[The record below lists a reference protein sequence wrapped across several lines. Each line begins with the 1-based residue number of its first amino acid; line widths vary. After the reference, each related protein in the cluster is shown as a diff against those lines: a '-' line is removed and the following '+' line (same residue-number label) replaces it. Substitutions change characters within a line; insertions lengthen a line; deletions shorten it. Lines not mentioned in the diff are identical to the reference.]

1 LQWGLNRPHL
11 TTIINK
17 SFPIFYLEVEKMSID
32 QNANGDLKDNSV
44 IKAKQAV
51 LVSEKSMPDAFVIL
65 FFIVM
70 LAAVATHFIP
80 AGFYQTTLDPITNN
94 IKLVADSFQFA
105 EQQGGV
111 PLFAE
116 HGNIG
121 FLNFAF
127 EGMVSGD
134 KWGSA
139 IGVMMFIILTGGAFG
154 IIMKT
159 QAIDNGILALIEK
172 TQRFEQA
179 FIPILFVIFSL
190 AGAIFGM
197 GEEAIA
203 FCIVLF
209 PLMRAIG
216 YDGITTVLVT
226 YVATQI
232 GFATS
237 WMNPFSVAIAQG
249 VAGLPLMSA
258 LEFRLALWCVF
269 TAIGVI
275 FTMRYAGKI
284 KYQPKLSPCFTP
296 NNKST
301 STKLTSAKFNALDG
315 VLLSAF
321 LMGILWV
328 IWGVV
333 ARGYYIPEL
342 ASQFFTLGCV
352 VGLIAILGK
361 RLKVNEVADAFKS
374 GAKDLLPAAMIVGMA
389 KGIVIILGG
398 DNAGEPSVLNTV
410 LYYAGQVL
418 AELPQTIS
426 AVCMFI
432 FQSVFNFFIASGS
445 GQAALTMP
453 IMAPLADIIG
463 LQRQIAVLAFQ
474 LGDGLTNIIIPTSAA
489 LIGCLGVT
497 NIDWFIWAKFI
508 WRFMSLLACVAMGF
522 MVLAVSLN
530 IT

>member
-1 LQWGLNRPHL
+1 M
-11 TTIINK
+11 TINK
-17 SFPIFYLEVEKMSID
+17 SVGKNMYHGS
-32 QNANGDLKDNSV
+32 QNNEGAG
-44 IKAKQAV
+44 I
-51 LVSEKSMPDAFVIL
+51 LVSEKSMPDAFIIL
-65 FFIVM
+65 FFVVM
-70 LAAVATHFIP
+70 LAAIATHFIP
-80 AGFYQTTLDPITNN
+80 AGYYQVVIDPVTNST
-94 IKLVADSFQFA
+94 ILIADSFQLA
-105 EQQGGV
+105 EEQQGV

-116 HGNIG
+116 KGEVG

-154 IIMKT
+154 IIMRT
-159 QAIDNGILALIEK
+159 QAIDNGILALIAK
-172 TQRFEQA
+172 TQKLEQA
-179 FIPILFVIFSL
+179 FIPLLFVLFSF

-249 VAGLPLMSA
+249 IAGLPLMSA
-258 LEFRLALWCVF
+258 MEFRVVMWAVF
-269 TAIGVI
+269 TLIGVA
-275 FTMRYAGKI
+275 FTMRYAKGVKS
-284 KYQPKLSPCFTP
+284 QADLSPCIDK
-296 NNKST
+296 NEIHSHLIESNKS
-301 STKLTSAKFNALDG
+301 SFSFMDG
-315 VLLSAF
+315 MLLAAF
-321 LMGILWV
+321 SLGIAWV

-352 VGLIAILGK
+352 IGVMAVIGK
-361 RLKVNEVADAFKS
+361 RLSTNEVADAFKS

-398 DNAGEPSVLNTV
+398 DQATEPSVLNTV
-410 LYYAGQVL
+410 LHHTGL
-418 AELPQTIS
+418 FLSDLPQTIS
-426 AVCMFI
+426 ALFMFA
-432 FQSVFNFFIASGS
+432 FQSIFNFFIASGS

-453 IMAPLADIIG
+453 IMAPLSDILG
-463 LQRQIAVLAFQ
+463 LSRQIAVLAFQ
-474 LGDGLTNIIIPTSAA
+474 LGDGLTNVIIPTSAA

-497 NIDWFIWAKFI
+497 NIDWLVWAKFI
-508 WRFMSLLACVAMGF
+508 WRFMLLLAVTAMSFIVA
-522 MVLAVSLN
+522 AVMLN
-530 IT
+530 IS

>member
-1 LQWGLNRPHL
+1 MNVKDQKNSNNL
-11 TTIINK
+11 TNTTT
-17 SFPIFYLEVEKMSID
+17 S
-32 QNANGDLKDNSV
+32 NS
-44 IKAKQAV
+44 AA

-70 LAAVATHFIP
+70 FAAIATHFIP
-80 AGFYQTTLDPITNN
+80 AGFYQVELDPSTE
-94 IKLVADSFQFA
+94 KTRLVADSFQFA
-105 EQQGGV
+105 EQQQGV

-116 HGNIG
+116 GGNIG

-159 QAIDNGILALIEK
+159 RAIDNGILALIEK
-172 TQRFEQA
+172 TQSLEQA
-179 FIPILFVIFSL
+179 FIPILFLLFSF

-203 FCIVLF
+203 FCIVLL

-249 VAGLPLMSA
+249 IAGLPLMSA
-258 LEFRLALWCVF
+258 IEFRGALWLTFTLIGLVF
-269 TAIGVI
+269 TVK
-275 FTMRYAGKI
+275 YAAKI
-284 KYQPKLSPCFTP
+284 KKHPELSPCYNANLEVTD
-296 NNKST
+296 NT
-301 STKLTSAKFNALDG
+301 SITKEKFAFLDG
-315 VLLSAF
+315 LLLSAF
-321 LMGILWV
+321 LLGITWV
-328 IWGVV
+328 IWGVI
-333 ARGYYIPEL
+333 AREYYIPEL

-352 VGLIAILGK
+352 VGIIAILGK
-361 RLKVNEVADAFKS
+361 RLTINELADAFKS

-398 DNAGEPSVLNTV
+398 DNASEPSVLNTV
-410 LYYAGQVL
+410 LFYAGNIL
-418 AELPQTIS
+418 AELPQTLS
-426 AVCMFI
+426 AVCMFV

-453 IMAPLADIIG
+453 IMAPLSDIIG
-463 LQRQIAVLAFQ
+463 LPRQIAVLAFQ

-489 LIGCLGVT
+489 LIGCLGVA
-497 NIDWFIWAKFI
+497 NIDWFVWAKFI
-508 WRFMSLLACVAMGF
+508 WRFMILLASLAILF
-522 MVLAVSLN
+522 MVSAVILN

>member
-1 LQWGLNRPHL
+1 MTEDKHHK
-11 TTIINK
+11 T
-17 SFPIFYLEVEKMSID
+17 V
-32 QNANGDLKDNSV
+32 NSHSE
-44 IKAKQAV
+44 
-51 LVSEKSMPDAFVIL
+51 LVSEKSMPDALVIL

-70 LAAVATHFIP
+70 LSAIATHFIP
-80 AGFYQTTLDPITNN
+80 QGFYEVVLDPETNKT
-94 IKLVADSFQFA
+94 KLVADSFQFV
-105 EQQGGV
+105 GFTSGV
-111 PLFAE
+111 SVFAE
-116 HGNIG
+116 KGNIG
-121 FLNFAF
+121 FFNFAF

-154 IIMKT
+154 IIMRT
-159 QAIDNGILALIEK
+159 RAIDNGILALIEK
-172 TQRFEQA
+172 TKRMEQA
-179 FIPILFVIFSL
+179 FIPILFILFSV

-203 FCIVLF
+203 FCIVLL

-249 VAGLPLMSA
+249 IAGLPLMSG
-258 LEFRLALWCVF
+258 LEFRLVLWTVF
-269 TAIGVI
+269 TAIGVG
-275 FTMRYAGKI
+275 FTMRYASKI
-284 KYQPKLSPCFTP
+284 KAQPELSPCFNTQLP
-296 NNKST
+296 KPSEQLNKVSF
-301 STKLTSAKFNALDG
+301 SPIDG
-315 VLLSAF
+315 LLLMTF
-321 LMGILWV
+321 LSGIIWV

-342 ASQFFTLGCV
+342 ASQFFTMGCV
-352 VGLIAILGK
+352 IGLIAVLGK
-361 RLKVNEVADAFKS
+361 RLKVNDVADSFKS
-374 GAKDLLPAAMIVGMA
+374 GAKELLPAAMIVGMA

-398 DNAGEPSVLNTV
+398 DNASEPSVLNTI
-410 LYYAGQVL
+410 LYYAGQGL
-418 AELPQTIS
+418 ADLPQTVS
-426 AVCMFI
+426 AICMFL

-463 LQRQIAVLAFQ
+463 LSRQIAVLAFQ
-474 LGDGLTNIIIPTSAA
+474 LGDGLSNIIIPTSAA

-497 NIDWFIWAKFI
+497 NIDWFVWAKFI
-508 WRFMSLLACVAMGF
+508 SRFMLIMASVAIIF
-522 MVLAVSLN
+522 MALAVFVNL
-530 IT
+530 T

>member
-1 LQWGLNRPHL
+1 MNIDHKNNAE
-11 TTIINK
+11 TK
-17 SFPIFYLEVEKMSID
+17 VEES
-32 QNANGDLKDNSV
+32 A
-44 IKAKQAV
+44 
-51 LVSEKSMPDAFVIL
+51 LVSDKSMPDAFIIL

-70 LAAVATHFIP
+70 LAAIATHFIP
-80 AGFYQTTLDPITNN
+80 AGFYQVELDPVTNST
-94 IKLVADSFQFA
+94 KLIADSFQFA
-105 EQQGGV
+105 ELHSGV

-116 HGNIG
+116 GGNIG

-159 QAIDNGILALIEK
+159 RAIDNGILALIEK
-172 TQRFEQA
+172 TKNFEQA
-179 FIPILFVIFSL
+179 FIPILFVLFSI

-249 VAGLPLMSA
+249 IAGLPLMSA
-258 LEFRLALWCVF
+258 LEFRVVLWCVF
-269 TAIGVI
+269 TLVGVI
-275 FTMRYAGKI
+275 FTMRYASKI
-284 KYQPKLSPCFTP
+284 KHKSKLSPCFDA
-296 NNKST
+296 NKNTSST
-301 STKLTSAKFNALDG
+301 ELNISKFTSLDG
-315 VLLSAF
+315 VLLTSF
-321 LMGILWV
+321 LFGIIWV

-352 VGLIAILGK
+352 IGFLAIIGK
-361 RLKVNEVADAFKS
+361 RLTVNEVADAFKT

-398 DNAGEPSVLNTV
+398 DNASEPSVLNTV
-410 LYYAGQVL
+410 LYYAGQSL
-418 AELPQTIS
+418 ADLPQAVS
-426 AVCMFI
+426 AVCMFC
-432 FQSVFNFFIASGS
+432 FQSIFNFFIASGS

-453 IMAPLADIIG
+453 IMAPLSDIIG
-463 LQRQIAVLAFQ
+463 LSRQVAVLAFQ
-474 LGDGLTNIIIPTSAA
+474 LGDGLTNVIIPTSAA

-497 NIDWFIWAKFI
+497 NIDWFVWAKFI
-508 WRFMSLLACVAMGF
+508 WRFMVVLAALAMF
-522 MVLAVSLN
+522 FIVLAVMLN
-530 IT
+530 VT

>member
-1 LQWGLNRPHL
+1 MNIDKSKQKSNLESPNGTGGNP
-11 TTIINK
+11 TIAMN
-17 SFPIFYLEVEKMSID
+17 
-32 QNANGDLKDNSV
+32 N
-44 IKAKQAV
+44 
-51 LVSEKSMPDAFVIL
+51 KSMPDAFIIL
-65 FFIVM
+65 FFVVM
-70 LAAVATHFIP
+70 LAAISTHFIP
-80 AGFYQTTLDPITNN
+80 AGFYQIAVDPVTNQSTLI
-94 IKLVADSFQFA
+94 ADSFQFS
-105 EQQGGV
+105 EQQSGV

-116 HGNIG
+116 GGNIG

-154 IIMKT
+154 IIMNT
-159 QAIDNGILALIEK
+159 HAVDNGILALIDK
-172 TQRFEQA
+172 TKRFESA
-179 FIPILFVIFSL
+179 FIPILFVLFSF

-203 FCIVLF
+203 FCIVLL
-209 PLMRAIG
+209 PLMKAIG

-249 VAGLPLMSA
+249 IAGLPLMSG
-258 LEFRLALWCVF
+258 LEFRVAMWIVF
-269 TAIGVI
+269 TLVGII
-275 FTMRYAGKI
+275 FTMRYASSI
-284 KYQPKLSPCFTP
+284 KSNSSASLSTDVEVKDINSPSKNRTFT
-296 NNKST
+296 
-301 STKLTSAKFNALDG
+301 LLDSI
-315 VLLSAF
+315 LL
-321 LMGILWV
+321 GIFSLGITWV

-352 VGLIAILGK
+352 IGFVAILGK
-361 RLKVNEVADAFKS
+361 RLKVNEVADAFKN

-398 DNAGEPSVLNTV
+398 DQASEPSVLNTV
-410 LYYAGQVL
+410 LHYTGL
-418 AELPQTIS
+418 FLSGLPETVS
-426 AVCMFI
+426 AVLMFV
-432 FQSVFNFFIASGS
+432 FQSIFNFFIASGS

-453 IMAPLADIIG
+453 IMAPLADI
-463 LQRQIAVLAFQ
+463 LNLSRQIAVIAFQ

-497 NIDWFIWAKFI
+497 NIDWLVWAKFI
-508 WRFMSLLACVAMGF
+508 WRFML
-522 MVLAVSLN
+522 VLAVTAMLFIVLAVQLN
-530 IT
+530 LT

>member
-1 LQWGLNRPHL
+1 MLNKR
-11 TTIINK
+11 
-17 SFPIFYLEVEKMSID
+17 
-32 QNANGDLKDNSV
+32 
-44 IKAKQAV
+44 
-51 LVSEKSMPDAFVIL
+51 SMPDAFVIL
-65 FFIVM
+65 FFVVM
-70 LAAVATHFIP
+70 LAAISTHFIP
-80 AGFYQTTLDPITNN
+80 AGFYQVAVDPTTNQSTLI
-94 IKLVADSFQFA
+94 ADSFQFA
-105 EQQGGV
+105 EQQSGV

-116 HGNIG
+116 GGNIG

-159 QAIDNGILALIEK
+159 HAVDNGILALIDK
-172 TQRFEQA
+172 TKRFEIA
-179 FIPILFVIFSL
+179 FIPILFVLFSF

-203 FCIVLF
+203 FCIVLL
-209 PLMRAIG
+209 PLMKAIG
-216 YDGITTVLVT
+216 YDGIITVLVT

-249 VAGLPLMSA
+249 IAGLPLMSG
-258 LEFRLALWCVF
+258 LEFRLVMWLVF
-269 TAIGVI
+269 TTVGLI
-275 FTMRYAGKI
+275 FTMRYASRI
-284 KYQPKLSPCFTP
+284 KSLPVSSSEVVTEQEQGEKSRFT
-296 NNKST
+296 
-301 STKLTSAKFNALDG
+301 FLDS
-315 VLLSAF
+315 VLLSVF
-321 LMGILWV
+321 LIGIIWV

-352 VGLIAILGK
+352 IGVVAIVGK
-361 RLKVNEVADAFKS
+361 RLSVNDVADAFKN

-398 DNAGEPSVLNTV
+398 DQASEPSVLNTV
-410 LYYAGQVL
+410 LHYTGL
-418 AELPQTIS
+418 FLSSLPETVS
-426 AVCMFI
+426 AVLMFV
-432 FQSVFNFFIASGS
+432 FQSIFNFFIASGS

-453 IMAPLADIIG
+453 IMAPLADI
-463 LQRQIAVLAFQ
+463 LNLSRQIAVIAFQ

-497 NIDWFIWAKFI
+497 NIDWLIWAKFI
-508 WRFMSLLACVAMGF
+508 WRFML
-522 MVLAVSLN
+522 VLAVTAMLFIVLAVQLN
-530 IT
+530 LT

>member
-1 LQWGLNRPHL
+1 MN
-11 TTIINK
+11 
-17 SFPIFYLEVEKMSID
+17 ID
-32 QNANGDLKDNSV
+32 QVNNESSSLDNSHTNEM
-44 IKAKQAV
+44 KNTS
-51 LVSEKSMPDAFVIL
+51 LVSEKSMPDAFIIL

-70 LAAVATHFIP
+70 LAAIATHFIP
-80 AGFYQTTLDPITNN
+80 AGFYQVELDPITNTT
-94 IKLVADSFQFA
+94 KLIAGSFQFA
-105 EQQGGV
+105 EQQAGV

-116 HGNIG
+116 GGNIG

-159 QAIDNGILALIEK
+159 HAIDNGILALIEK
-172 TQRFEQA
+172 TQKLEQA
-179 FIPILFVIFSL
+179 FIPILFVLFSF
-190 AGAIFGM
+190 AGAVFGM

-203 FCIVLF
+203 FCIVLL

-249 VAGLPLMSA
+249 IAGLPLMSA
-258 LEFRLALWCVF
+258 LEFRVVLWTVF
-269 TAIGVI
+269 TILGVV
-275 FTMRYAGKI
+275 FTMRYARKI
-284 KYQPKLSPCFTP
+284 KKHPSLSPCYDSSQEALIHSDNKASFTAVD
-296 NNKST
+296 S
-301 STKLTSAKFNALDG
+301 
-315 VLLSAF
+315 VLLTTF
-321 LMGILWV
+321 LVGILWV

-333 ARGYYIPEL
+333 ARGYYIPEI

-352 VGLIAILGK
+352 IGFVAIIGK

-374 GAKDLLPAAMIVGMA
+374 GAKELLPAAMIVGMA

-398 DNAGEPSVLNTV
+398 DQASEPSVLNTV
-410 LYYAGQVL
+410 LYYAGNLL
-418 AELPQTIS
+418 AELPKALS

-453 IMAPLADIIG
+453 IMAPLSDIIG
-463 LQRQIAVLAFQ
+463 LQRQVAVLAFQ

-497 NIDWFIWAKFI
+497 NIDWFVWAKFI
-508 WRFMSLLACVAMGF
+508 WRFMLLMACVAMAF
-522 MVLAVSLN
+522 MVSAVMLN

>member
-1 LQWGLNRPHL
+1 MN
-11 TTIINK
+11 
-17 SFPIFYLEVEKMSID
+17 ID
-32 QNANGDLKDNSV
+32 QSDNSELDKLV
-44 IKAKQAV
+44 STKTPQSHM
-51 LVSEKSMPDAFVIL
+51 VSEKSMPDAFIIL
-65 FFIVM
+65 FFVVM
-70 LAAVATHFIP
+70 LAAIATHFIP
-80 AGFYQTTLDPITNN
+80 AGYYQVELDPVTNKSRL
-94 IKLVADSFQFA
+94 IADSFQYA
-105 EQQGGV
+105 AQQGGV

-116 HGNIG
+116 NGNIG

-172 TQRFEQA
+172 TKRLEQA
-179 FIPILFVIFSL
+179 FIPILFVLFSF

-203 FCIVLF
+203 FCIVLL

-249 VAGLPLMSA
+249 IAGLPLMSG
-258 LEFRLALWCVF
+258 LEFRVVMWVVF
-269 TAIGVI
+269 TLVGVI
-275 FTMRYAGKI
+275 FTMRYASKI
-284 KYQPKLSPCFTP
+284 KQQPELSPCFHQAEPLTDT
-296 NNKST
+296 KT
-301 STKLTSAKFNALDG
+301 SSANFTLVDSAL
-315 VLLSAF
+315 LIAF
-321 LMGILWV
+321 LLGIVWV

-333 ARGYYIPEL
+333 VRGYYIPEL

-352 VGLIAILGK
+352 IGVIAIVGK
-361 RLKVNEVADAFKS
+361 RLAVNDVADAFKS

-398 DNAGEPSVLNTV
+398 DSATEPSVLNTV
-410 LYYAGQVL
+410 LYYTGQVL
-418 AELPQTIS
+418 SDLPQIMS
-426 AVCMFI
+426 AVFMYM
-432 FQSVFNFFIASGS
+432 FQSIFNFFIASGS

-453 IMAPLADIIG
+453 IMAPLSDILGIS
-463 LQRQIAVLAFQ
+463 RQIAVIAFQ
-474 LGDGLTNIIIPTSAA
+474 LGDGLTNVVIPTSAA

-497 NIDWFIWAKFI
+497 HVDWLVWAKFI
-508 WRFMSLLACVAMGF
+508 WRFMLLLAGIAILF
-522 MVLAVSLN
+522 IISAVMLN
-530 IT
+530 VT

>member
-1 LQWGLNRPHL
+1 MNIEKSNNAGLDK
-11 TTIINK
+11 TKVTNK
-17 SFPIFYLEVEKMSID
+17 
-32 QNANGDLKDNSV
+32 A
-44 IKAKQAV
+44 A
-51 LVSEKSMPDAFVIL
+51 LVSDKSMPDAFVIL

-70 LAAVATHFIP
+70 IAAISTHFIP
-80 AGFYQTTLDPITNN
+80 AGFYQVALDPITNTT
-94 IKLVADSFQFA
+94 KLVADSFQFA
-105 EQQGGV
+105 EQQTGV

-116 HGNIG
+116 GGNIG

-159 QAIDNGILALIEK
+159 HAIDNGILALIEK
-172 TQRFEQA
+172 TKNLEQA
-179 FIPILFVIFSL
+179 FIPILFILFSF
-190 AGAIFGM
+190 AGAVFGM

-203 FCIVLF
+203 FCIVLL

-249 VAGLPLMSA
+249 IAGLPLMSA
-258 LEFRLALWCVF
+258 LEFRLVLWCVF
-269 TAIGVI
+269 TVLGVV
-275 FTMRYAGKI
+275 FTMRYARKI
-284 KYQPKLSPCFTP
+284 KQDPSLSPCYNSIP
-296 NNKST
+296 EVVEGNNNKT
-301 STKLTSAKFNALDG
+301 SFSLVDS
-315 VLLSAF
+315 VLLTTF
-321 LMGILWV
+321 LVGILWV

-333 ARGYYIPEL
+333 ARGYYIPEI

-352 VGLIAILGK
+352 IGFVAIISK
-361 RLKVNEVADAFKS
+361 RLKVNEVAEAFKS
-374 GAKDLLPAAMIVGMA
+374 GAKELLPAAMIVGMA

-398 DNAGEPSVLNTV
+398 DQASEPSVLNTV
-410 LYYAGQVL
+410 LFYAGNLL

-432 FQSVFNFFIASGS
+432 FQSIFNFFIASGS

-453 IMAPLADIIG
+453 IMAPLSDIIG
-463 LQRQIAVLAFQ
+463 LQRQVAVLAFQ

-497 NIDWFIWAKFI
+497 NIDWFVWAKFI
-508 WRFMSLLACVAMGF
+508 WRFMLLMAFVAMAF
-522 MVLAVSLN
+522 MVSAVILN

>member
-1 LQWGLNRPHL
+1 M
-11 TTIINK
+11 T
-17 SFPIFYLEVEKMSID
+17 ID
-32 QNANGDLKDNSV
+32 QKKKNEMDNSTGANLGNEASL
-44 IKAKQAV
+44 I
-51 LVSEKSMPDAFVIL
+51 SEKSMPDAFVIL

-70 LAAVATHFIP
+70 LAAIATHFIP
-80 AGFYQTTLDPITNN
+80 AGFYQVETDPTTGVT
-94 IKLVADSFQFA
+94 KLIADSFQFS
-105 EQQGGV
+105 QQQNGV

-116 HGNIG
+116 GGEIG

-154 IIMKT
+154 IIMRT
-159 QAIDNGILALIEK
+159 RAIDNGILALIEK
-172 TQRFEQA
+172 TKNLEQA
-179 FIPILFVIFSL
+179 FIPLLFVLFSF

-249 VAGLPLMSA
+249 IAGLPLMSA
-258 LEFRLALWCVF
+258 LEFRLVLWLVF
-269 TAIGVI
+269 TIIGVV
-275 FTMRYAGKI
+275 FTMRYASKI
-284 KYQPKLSPCFTP
+284 KKTPSLSPCYSSNENIEVQCKNKANFTTVD
-296 NNKST
+296 S
-301 STKLTSAKFNALDG
+301 L
-315 VLLSAF
+315 LLSTF
-321 LMGILWV
+321 LAGIFWV

-333 ARGYYIPEL
+333 ARGYYIPEI

-352 VGLIAILGK
+352 IGVVAIVSK
-361 RLKVNEVADAFKS
+361 RLKVNEVAEAFKS

-398 DNAGEPSVLNTV
+398 DNASEPSVLNTV
-410 LYYAGQVL
+410 LFYAGNLLV
-418 AELPQTIS
+418 ELPQTIS
-426 AVCMFI
+426 AVCMFV

-453 IMAPLADIIG
+453 IMAPLSDIIG
-463 LQRQIAVLAFQ
+463 LSRQVAVLAFQ

-497 NIDWFIWAKFI
+497 NIDWFVWAKFI
-508 WRFMSLLACVAMGF
+508 WRFMVVLAALAMF
-522 MVLAVSLN
+522 FIVLAVMLN

>member
-1 LQWGLNRPHL
+1 MNTDKNSQ
-11 TTIINK
+11 
-17 SFPIFYLEVEKMSID
+17 
-32 QNANGDLKDNSV
+32 ANLDNTSAANHED
-44 IKAKQAV
+44 KASV

-70 LAAVATHFIP
+70 LSAIATYFIP
-80 AGFYQTTLDPITNN
+80 AGFYQVETDSSNNTTR
-94 IKLVADSFQFA
+94 LVADSFQFA
-105 EQQGGV
+105 EQQSGV

-116 HGNIG
+116 GGGIG

-154 IIMKT
+154 IIMQT
-159 QAIDNGILALIEK
+159 RAIDNGILALIEK
-172 TQRFEQA
+172 TKSLEQA
-179 FIPILFVIFSL
+179 FIPILFLLFSF

-203 FCIVLF
+203 FCIVLL

-249 VAGLPLMSA
+249 IAGLPLMSA
-258 LEFRLALWCVF
+258 LEFRGVLWF
-269 TAIGVI
+269 TFTLIGVV
-275 FTMRYAGKI
+275 FTMRYAKKI
-284 KYQPKLSPCFTP
+284 KLEPSLSPCFVKNQPQET
-296 NNKST
+296 T
-301 STKLTSAKFNALDG
+301 SLAKQEKFSFLDG
-315 VLLSAF
+315 MLLSAF
-321 LMGILWV
+321 MLGIAWV
-328 IWGVV
+328 IWGVI
-333 ARGYYIPEL
+333 AREYYIPEL

-352 VGLIAILGK
+352 IGIIAIIGK
-361 RLKVNEVADAFKS
+361 RLSVNEVADAFKS

-398 DNAGEPSVLNTV
+398 DNASEPSVLNTV
-410 LYYAGQVL
+410 LYYAGNL
-418 AELPQTIS
+418 LSELPQTIS
-426 AVCMFI
+426 AVCMFL
-432 FQSVFNFFIASGS
+432 FQSIFNFFIASGS

-453 IMAPLADIIG
+453 IMAPLSDIIG
-463 LQRQIAVLAFQ
+463 LPRQVAVLAFQ
-474 LGDGLTNIIIPTSAA
+474 LGDGLTNVIIPTSAA
-489 LIGCLGVT
+489 LIGCLGVA
-497 NIDWFIWAKFI
+497 NIDWFVWAKFI
-508 WRFMSLLACVAMGF
+508 WRFMLLLASLAIFF
-522 MVLAVSLN
+522 MVLAVLIN

>member
-1 LQWGLNRPHL
+1 
-11 TTIINK
+11 
-17 SFPIFYLEVEKMSID
+17 
-32 QNANGDLKDNSV
+32 
-44 IKAKQAV
+44 
-51 LVSEKSMPDAFVIL
+51 MPDAFVIL

-70 LAAVATHFIP
+70 LAAISTHFIP
-80 AGFYQTTLDPITNN
+80 AGFYQVELDPITNTM
-94 IKLVADSFQFA
+94 KLIADSFQFA
-105 EQQGGV
+105 EQQSGV
-111 PLFAE
+111 PLFGE
-116 HGNIG
+116 HGDIG

-159 QAIDNGILALIEK
+159 RAIDNGIMALIVK
-172 TQRFEQA
+172 TQKLEQA
-179 FIPILFVIFSL
+179 FIPILFVLFSF

-249 VAGLPLMSA
+249 IAGLPLMSA
-258 LEFRLALWCVF
+258 LEFRVALWCVF
-269 TAIGVI
+269 TTIGIV
-275 FTMRYAGKI
+275 FTMRYASKI
-284 KYQPKLSPCFTP
+284 KKQPNLSPCFSP
-296 NNKST
+296 NQQIS
-301 STKLTSAKFNALDG
+301 SAKINPVKFKLLDG

-321 LMGILWV
+321 VSGIIWI

-352 VGLIAILGK
+352 IGLIAIIGK
-361 RLKVNEVADAFKS
+361 RLTVNEVADAFKS
-374 GAKDLLPAAMIVGMA
+374 GAKELLPAAMIVGMA

-398 DNAGEPSVLNTV
+398 DNAGDPSVLNTV
-410 LYYAGQVL
+410 LHYTGQLLV
-418 AELPQTIS
+418 ELPQTIS
-426 AVCMFI
+426 AVCMFL

-453 IMAPLADIIG
+453 IMAPLSDIIG
-463 LQRQIAVLAFQ
+463 LQRQVAVLAFQ

-497 NIDWFIWAKFI
+497 NIDWFVWAKFI
-508 WRFMSLLACVAMGF
+508 WRFMSILAGVAMGF
-522 MVLAVSLN
+522 MVLAVTLN

>member
-1 LQWGLNRPHL
+1 MN
-11 TTIINK
+11 
-17 SFPIFYLEVEKMSID
+17 ID
-32 QNANGDLKDNSV
+32 QSKQNSNLDSPKGTGGNST
-44 IKAKQAV
+44 I
-51 LVSEKSMPDAFVIL
+51 EMNNKSMPDAFIIL
-65 FFIVM
+65 FFVVM
-70 LAAVATHFIP
+70 LAAISTHFIP
-80 AGFYQTTLDPITNN
+80 AGFYQIAVDPVTNQSTLI
-94 IKLVADSFQFA
+94 ADSFQFS
-105 EQQGGV
+105 EQQSGV

-116 HGNIG
+116 GGNIG

-159 QAIDNGILALIEK
+159 HAVDNGILALIDK
-172 TQRFEQA
+172 TKRFESA
-179 FIPILFVIFSL
+179 FIPILFILFSF

-203 FCIVLF
+203 FCIVLL
-209 PLMRAIG
+209 PLMKAIG

-249 VAGLPLMSA
+249 IAGLPLMSG
-258 LEFRLALWCVF
+258 LEFRVAMWFAF
-269 TAIGVI
+269 TTVGLI
-275 FTMRYAGKI
+275 FTMRYAKRIKSIPSSDAELKI
-284 KYQPKLSPCFTP
+284 VESGVDKSRFTV
-296 NNKST
+296 
-301 STKLTSAKFNALDG
+301 LDSILLG
-315 VLLSAF
+315 VFLL
-321 LMGILWV
+321 GIIWV

-352 VGLIAILGK
+352 IGVVAIVGK
-361 RLKVNEVADAFKS
+361 RLNVNEVADAFKN

-398 DNAGEPSVLNTV
+398 DQASEPSVLNTV
-410 LYYAGQVL
+410 LHYTGMFL
-418 AELPQTIS
+418 SGLPETVS
-426 AVCMFI
+426 AVFMFV
-432 FQSVFNFFIASGS
+432 FQSIFNFFIASGS

-453 IMAPLADIIG
+453 IMAPLADI
-463 LQRQIAVLAFQ
+463 LNLSRQIAVIAFQ

-497 NIDWFIWAKFI
+497 NIDWLVWAKFI
-508 WRFMSLLACVAMGF
+508 WRFMLLLAVTAMLF
-522 MVLAVSLN
+522 IVLAVQLN
-530 IT
+530 LT